1 MSSVSSRKNSNGKIG
16 TALGVSS
23 ALPRNRY
30 KDRVRLD
37 RYTDAARQST
47 DTTPVSKTPPQNG
60 RYLSKSAPHHT
71 DKLSARLTKRLTNLS
86 STPKVGVQ
94 DSHTQN
100 TQTHKLEGARITL
113 QKTHTNK
120 LSTHSKT
127 HVGPTWGGTYPAK
140 EPTWVGPTH
149 LLPPSP
155 PPPAKRPGQE
165 QSTTS
170 RLGSLHLPETPHRPA
185 GDLTRP
191 H

>member
-71 DKLSARLTKRLTNLS
+71 DKLSARLTKRLTDLS
-86 STPKVGVQ
+86 STPKVGAQ
-94 DSHTQN
+94 DSHTVY
-100 TQTHKLEGARITL
+100 TQHLKIYTQMSVQESLHKTTHTHK
-113 QKTHTNK
+113 HTAQ
-120 LSTHSKT
+120 HMWDPRG
-127 HVGPTWGGTYPAK
+127 VGPTQPR
-140 EPTWVGPTH
+140 PTWVGPPTFF
-149 LLPPSP
+149 LLLFLL
-155 PPPAKRPGQE
+155 RPKKPG
-165 QSTTS
+165 
-170 RLGSLHLPETPHRPA
+170 PV
-185 GDLTRP
+185 DY
-191 H
+191 